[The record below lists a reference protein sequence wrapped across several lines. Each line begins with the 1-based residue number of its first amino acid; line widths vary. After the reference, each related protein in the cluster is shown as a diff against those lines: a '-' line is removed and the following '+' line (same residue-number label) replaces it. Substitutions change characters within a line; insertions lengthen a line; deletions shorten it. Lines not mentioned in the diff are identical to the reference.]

1 MISRLSGVLREK
13 RENVLLIEVGGI
25 TYEATVPKAIQEHLV
40 SQGKLEID
48 QTVRLVTY
56 HYYQNEP
63 SRSYPILIG
72 FSNEVEREF
81 FERFITVS
89 GVGPRAAVKALS
101 VPISTIAKAIDRGD
115 VVVLKSLPGIGI
127 QRARDIVAKLQG
139 KVGKFALLQDEAVL
153 TKPSGLAGNLEAEAV
168 EVLMQLQY
176 SRQEAK
182 AMVERALERNK
193 EIKTIEELLNEV
205 YKQKASMPVA
215 SPRGEGE
222 MSGRV

>member
-25 TYEATVPKAIQEHLV
+25 TYEVTVPKAIQEHLV

-48 QTVRLVTY
+48 QTIQLVTY

-63 SRSYPILIG
+63 SRSYPVMIG

-153 TKPSGLAGNLEAEAV
+153 TKPSGRAGNLEVEAV

-182 AMVERALERNK
+182 QMVERALERNK

-205 YKQKASMPVA
+205 YKQKASM
-215 SPRGEGE
+215 GE

>member
-1 MISRLSGVLREK
+1 MISYISGILKEK
-13 RENVLLIEVGGI
+13 KENNLLIEMNGLG
-25 TYEATVPKAIQEHLV
+25 YEVIVPKAVVEHLTT
-40 SQGKLEID
+40 QGKLEID
-48 QTVRLVTY
+48 QPVRLVTY

-153 TKPSGLAGNLEAEAV
+153 TKPSGLAGNLEVEAV

-182 AMVERALERNK
+182 QMVERALERNK

-205 YKQKASMPVA
+205 YKQKASM
-215 SPRGEGE
+215 GE

>member
-13 RENVLLIEVGGI
+13 KENVLLIEVGGI
-25 TYEATVPKAIQEHLV
+25 TYEVTVPKAIQEHLV
-40 SQGKLEID
+40 SHGKLAVD
-48 QTVRLVTY
+48 QPMQLVIY

-153 TKPSGLAGNLEAEAV
+153 TKPSGLAENLEIEAV

-176 SRQEAK
+176 SRQEANQ
-182 AMVERALERNK
+182 MVERVLERNR
-193 EIKTIEELLNEV
+193 EIKTVEELLNEV
-205 YKQKASMPVA
+205 YKQRAGQKVK
-215 SPRGEGE
+215 GEE
-222 MSGRV
+222 ISGRV